1 MNIYR
6 PYPECDDYDCFS
18 IESNSEASKMLNLF
32 FDYQED
38 PNIRLNR
45 VWKPFSVEIY
55 SPHSKK
61 KCTRGDFLAISGGSI
76 VCNLQVWE
84 ILEPL
89 IGQHVQLLDIM
100 YNDDVYYILKVT
112 TIIDCLDYSRA
123 EVLRSSKTGRVLYV
137 KKYAFREEL
146 IYNSV
151 LFVIPE
157 IESSNIVTQAF
168 KDFIEEHNLKGL
180 GFQKIV

>member
-1 MNIYR
+1 MNIYL
-6 PYPECDDYDCFS
+6 PYPESDDYDRFTF
-18 IESNSEASKMLNLF
+18 EDNDEARKILSLF
-32 FDYQED
+32 FDYQKD
-38 PNIRLNR
+38 PNVLLNR
-45 VWKPFSVEIY
+45 VWKPFSVEMY
-55 SPHSKK
+55 SPHRK
-61 KCTRGDFLAISGGSI
+61 KCTRGDFLAISARSI

-84 ILEPL
+84 IIEPL
-89 IGQHVQLLDIM
+89 IGKHVQLLDIM

-137 KKYAFREEL
+137 KKYAFKEEL
-146 IYNSV
+146 IHSSV

-157 IESSNIVTQAF
+157 MESSNIVTQAF